1 MHNPESFDRYAD
13 DAQLLFAAVELS
25 PTPMIVTDARLP
37 DHPIVYTNHS
47 FQEMTG
53 YAASEIIGRNCR
65 FLQGPLTAPDAV
77 ARMRD
82 AIAAR
87 SQTSVRI
94 LNYRKDGSTFWN
106 VVFIAP
112 VYSSAHELRYFI
124 ASEINV
130 SLWLDADSAPSVQ
143 PTLDSLR
150 QLTQKLA
157 IEFDAVLAA
166 LSRYAESTDAARE
179 ASAPALVMLERNLA
193 SIEASLKHATALTH
207 RLMGEAA

>member
-13 DAQLLFAAVELS
+13 DSQLLFAAVELS
-25 PTPMIVTDARLP
+25 PTPMIVADARLP

-47 FQEMTG
+47 FHEMTG
-53 YAASEIIGRNCR
+53 YAADETIGRNCR
-65 FLQGPLTAPDAV
+65 FLQGPLTDPDAV
-77 ARMRD
+77 TRLRD

-87 SQTSVRI
+87 RQTSVRI

-130 SLWLDADSAPSVQ
+130 SLWLDSDPPLGIQ
-143 PTLDSLR
+143 PNLESLR
-150 QLTQKLA
+150 QLTRKLA
-157 IEFDAVLAA
+157 IEFDEVLAA
-166 LSRYAESTDAARE
+166 LNRYAESAIVTHDV
-179 ASAPALVMLERNLA
+179 SALALAMLERNLV
-193 SIEASLKHATALTH
+193 SIEASLKHATVLTR
-207 RLMGEAA
+207 RLMGEAV